1 MFVDG
6 LVHIWLV
13 VVGFVSWSCVVQLYV
28 CRVRSVFVFFFFFKQ
43 KTAYEVRISYWS
55 SDVCS
60 SDLGRLQSAAV
71 ITGRTRIGPGA
82 VRADLH
88 GLEHAIVAADG
99 SAAGT
104 ERHQM
109 HHRNRHHPAFDDRVE
124 EIGRASCRERVCQYV

>member
-1 MFVDG
+1 MRIRTG
-6 LVHIWLV
+6 VHTCALPIFDV
-13 VVGFVSWSCVVQLYV
+13 ATSVYGGIEIAEQHIGVGH
-28 CRVRSVFVFFFFFKQ
+28 
-43 KTAYEVRISYWS
+43 
-55 SDVCS
+55 
-60 SDLGRLQSAAV
+60 GRLQSAAV

-82 VRADLH
+82 DRADLH

-124 EIGRASCRERVCQYV
+124 VIVLDATFDDDADVETGAAHVGR